1 MDKVV
6 LKKKVVVDLKTDFA
20 REGGE
25 EEARGA
31 IKRSCGVLICRQR
44 GGGLHGR

>member
-20 REGGE
+20 REGAE
-25 EEARGA
+25 EEALRGYQE
-31 IKRSCGVLICRQR
+31 VVR
-44 GGGLHGR
+44 GPDIPTARRRIAW